1 MRHFLL
7 AVVLIAALILPARST
22 YAAPITF
29 FASLTGAA
37 EVPPTGSPGTG
48 VATVV
53 LDPVANT
60 MHVDVAFSGLE
71 AGTTASHIHCCLPSP
86 GATGVNVGVATAV
99 PTFPGFPLG
108 VTAGTYSHDFSLLD
122 SATYNPAFV
131 TSNGGTVAGAEA
143 ALIAGIENRETY
155 LNVHTTLFPSGE
167 IRGIL
172 ATPEP
177 ATLLMLLTGLVALG
191 AIGLRRRRQG
201 QSLRLNLFSR
211 AAGKLRCCNKWEGQD
226 HK

>member
-1 MRHFLL
+1 MRHFSL
-7 AVVLIAALILPARST
+7 VVLMAALMLPAPAT

-29 FASLTGAA
+29 VAVLRGAA

-48 VATVV
+48 LATVV

-60 MHVDVAFSGLE
+60 MHVDVTFSGLE
-71 AGTTASHIHCCLPSP
+71 AGTAASHIHCCLPSP
-86 GATGVNVGVATAV
+86 GATGVNVGIATMV

-122 SATYNPAFV
+122 PATYNPAFV
-131 TSNGGTVAGAEA
+131 TAEGGTITGAEA
-143 ALIAGIENRETY
+143 ALVAGIENSETY

-172 ATPEP
+172 VTPEP
-177 ATLLMLLTGLVALG
+177 ATLLMLSTGLVALG
-191 AIGLRRRRQG
+191 IMGWRRHCKG
-201 QSLRLNLFSR
+201 
-211 AAGKLRCCNKWEGQD
+211 
-226 HK
+226 